1 MRRRQHAV
9 GRHAPHCCFGRRSW
23 KQKVNASRISIW
35 WLKFR
40 CHHALG
46 VGLFLARRSVA
57 RSLPTVWVRA
67 KFALRRR
74 CCSLRSPRPGRP
86 NRSPTLRR
94 YPVSSR
100 SNGGRAT
107 RMPLPEANKRAR
119 PRWAF
124 AAEHPPPHC
133 IRHACR
139 NRPHA

>member
-1 MRRRQHAV
+1 MVARACVVANMRLADMHRIVASEE
-9 GRHAPHCCFGRRSW
+9 GRG

-67 KFALRRR
+67 KFAVRRR

-124 AAEHPPPHC
+124 AAEHPPP
-133 IRHACR
+133 
-139 NRPHA
+139 PHA